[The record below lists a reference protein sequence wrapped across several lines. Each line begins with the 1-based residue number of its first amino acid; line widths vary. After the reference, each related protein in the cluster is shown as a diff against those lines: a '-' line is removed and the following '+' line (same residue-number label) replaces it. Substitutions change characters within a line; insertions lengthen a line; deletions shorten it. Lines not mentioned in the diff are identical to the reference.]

1 MQDGDRLSAHSATG
15 RPSGRQSGRQNS
27 HMSQSW
33 RGGQT
38 AAGMNSINQY
48 PSYRAGAS
56 NKGENYTDRDPYG
69 HGPRGNSNTTD
80 NYKAN
85 MAIGSGRQQKSKL
98 VELINSSRT
107 SSKPKK
113 DQSASDSRKNPAE
126 SSSYGGQE
134 PARLEDVQIHIDEQR
149 IAGYERLSD
158 PE

>member
-1 MQDGDRLSAHSATG
+1 MEEGRRDNLITERTYEINRRKLEKWVSSSYNKIEDNQHQKSAKKPRIQTQEELLQATQDDRKRLQGLLNDGDRLSAHSATG

-69 HGPRGNSNTTD
+69 HGPRGNSNTTE

-85 MAIGSGRQQKSKL
+85 MAIGSGR
-98 VELINSSRT
+98 
-107 SSKPKK
+107 
-113 DQSASDSRKNPAE
+113 
-126 SSSYGGQE
+126 
-134 PARLEDVQIHIDEQR
+134 
-149 IAGYERLSD
+149 
-158 PE
+158 